1 MDFEGTATYPAG
13 LDASWSLLIDRDMAV
28 ARYEAAGHTDIEIIE
43 WGPDDDGFVMKTQR
57 VVHLDLP
64 GFARK
69 VLKPANTMIQTE
81 RWGSLVDGARE
92 SDFDVEV
99 QGAPVKISGASRVAA
114 AGEGRTEHTVRGRL
128 DVKVPI
134 VGGKIA
140 KWAGGDTQRELE
152 AELGFNRDHLSR

>member
-1 MDFEGTATYPAG
+1 MDFDGSSTYPAG
-13 LDASWSLLIDRDMAV
+13 LAETWNLLTDRDV
-28 ARYEAAGHTDIEIIE
+28 AIERYEAAGHTDIEIVE
-43 WGPDDDGFVMKTQR
+43 WGPEGDDFVMKTKR

-81 RWGSLVDGARE
+81 RWGPPTDDARE
-92 SDFDVEV
+92 STFEVEV
-99 QGAPVKISGASRVAA
+99 QGAPVKISGRSRVVG
-114 AGEGRTEHTVRGRL
+114 AGETTTHEVRGQL

-140 KWAGGDTQRELE
+140 KWAGGDTQRELA
-152 AELGFNRDHLSR
+152 AELDFNRTRLGG